1 MIDFLFYSEKTVGEV
16 STSFTVFN
24 VKRHFYRNFELIS
37 YLMGHMKTLEA
48 WSKYDYKLLRSNE
61 YISYKQNKSPA
72 RQLAKYLSF

>member
-1 MIDFLFYSEKTVGEV
+1 
-16 STSFTVFN
+16 
-24 VKRHFYRNFELIS
+24 
-37 YLMGHMKTLEA
+37 MGHMKTLEA